1 VADRGA
7 LMVVT
12 TGRADVPLASAVES
26 VAGPVLVAALVAD
39 LVREVALAADRVSGV
54 ELAVQSAVRNLQRD
68 LRRGSQRD
76 LQRDMGNGLQHGL
89 RAGQLGAACATVA
102 IAALGR
108 AVTAASMA
116 DEAAL
121 GEASTEA
128 EAVFTAAEAAFE
140 VVAEAADGD
149 PILGLSTRSSCSAI
163 STTALAFI
171 ASFIMEAKKPMS
183 ELSRRRCKR

>member
-1 VADRGA
+1 MA
-7 LMVVT
+7 
-12 TGRADVPLASAVES
+12 
-26 VAGPVLVAALVAD
+26 
-39 LVREVALAADRVSGV
+39 
-54 ELAVQSAVRNLQRD
+54 
-68 LRRGSQRD
+68 
-76 LQRDMGNGLQHGL
+76 
-89 RAGQLGAACATVA
+89 A

-128 EAVFTAAEAAFE
+128 EAVFTAVEVAFE

-163 STTALAFI
+163 STTALASI
-171 ASFIMEAKKPMS
+171 ASFIMEAKKPIS